1 MNNKRFWAVLALA
14 AVLVALA
21 FFLPPQVSR
30 WYDQQLMDEPKVTQV
45 EDREGLADSIRLTVA
60 EKLMLLQ
67 SGNLSFLALPGE
79 EAEVR
84 YIIKDGSGGVY
95 ISSEPEVDE
104 PIEGDEEW
112 ETRLTGVKRELLAL
126 QRTGGLPELWTEDTN
141 PELISSGEMLYI
153 DNNTQVSFLVYHMEL
168 SFSSWGAAGAANF
181 GSAWRDYWG
190 MDSVD
195 PSWNT
200 PRINE
205 LLSSSP
211 LTSNSEYSAAGE
223 ISFTY
228 DGQTLRASLYGWCSG
243 GNCAVQWNT

>member
-168 SFSSWGAAGAANF
+168 SFSGWGIGVTVDDSSGEGPVHVPALVPGHAPQLGGCRRCQLRQRLAG
-181 GSAWRDYWG
+181 
-190 MDSVD
+190 
-195 PSWNT
+195 
-200 PRINE
+200 
-205 LLSSSP
+205 LLGYGQRGP
-211 LTSNSEYSAAGE
+211 LLEHAPH
-223 ISFTY
+223 
-228 DGQTLRASLYGWCSG
+228 Q
-243 GNCAVQWNT
+243 

>member
-30 WYDQQLMDEPKVTQV
+30 WYDQQLMDEPKVTPM

-84 YIIKDGSGGVY
+84 YIIEDGSGGVY

-168 SFSSWGAAGAANF
+168 SFSGWGIGVTVDDSSGKVLSMSLRWSGPRPPAGGLQALPT
-181 GSAWRDYWG
+181 SAVPGGTTGVWTAW
-190 MDSVD
+190 
-195 PSWNT
+195 T
-200 PRINE
+200 PPGTRPA
-205 LLSSSP
+205 SMSFCHP
-211 LTSNSEYSAAGE
+211 LH
-223 ISFTY
+223 
-228 DGQTLRASLYGWCSG
+228 
-243 GNCAVQWNT
+243 